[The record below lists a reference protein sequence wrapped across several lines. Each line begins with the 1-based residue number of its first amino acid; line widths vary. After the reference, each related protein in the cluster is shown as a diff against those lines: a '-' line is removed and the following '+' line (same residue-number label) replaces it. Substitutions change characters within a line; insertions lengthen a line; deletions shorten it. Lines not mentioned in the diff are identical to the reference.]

1 MLNRNNDHLCLL
13 YLQSNICK
21 RSVVCVQESMW
32 EGTKD
37 CVYLLAKACFFC
49 AYMRM
54 FCLCSFVCL
63 VIHVVPSEVYCLVP
77 TPIPAH
83 LLLRVKRLRF
93 TQNVVSH
100 MVD

>member
-63 VIHVVPSEVYCLVP
+63 VIHVVPSEVSHRQTDVL
-77 TPIPAH
+77 H
-83 LLLRVKRLRF
+83 GGGRLRI
-93 TQNVVSH
+93 SRGIYCH
-100 MVD
+100 